1 MNTRARTAGLLAVA
15 LLALPGSAAGD
26 GPSPGVA
33 AAQSGPKDY
42 SRNSATGDFAGARDA
57 ATAQGLRTSS
67 LAGTSSP
74 PRAERR
80 RAADVD
86 NPWPEIGA
94 GFVGGCLVAGGAAIV
109 ALRSRRTRVAA

>member
-1 MNTRARTAGLLAVA
+1 MAGLLAVA
-15 LLALPGSAAGD
+15 LLALPSPAAGD

-42 SRNSATGDFAGARDA
+42 SRNAATGDFASAREA
-57 ATAQGLRTSS
+57 AAAAGELRTSS

-74 PRAERR
+74 PRPERPS
-80 RAADVD
+80 VD

-94 GFVGGCLVAGGAAIV
+94 GFVGGFLVAGDAAIL
-109 ALRSRRTRVAA
+109 AGRTRRARMAA